1 MTRLSQPQRE
11 ALIELLCLAI
21 ATNHRDSPAQEVA
34 MHRALQK
41 LGWGDASKPQAIF
54 LAKALNEAREIVD
67 DEKCAVAFI
76 ATRAALFE
84 APEEK
89 KTAMEL
95 LMMVLEID
103 GMDDEEE
110 TFLARVQAAFE
121 S

>member
-54 LAKALNEAREIVD
+54 LAKALNEAREIIG
-67 DEKCAVAFI
+67 DEKCVVAFI

-84 APEEK
+84 TAEEK
-89 KTAMEL
+89 ETALEL

-103 GMDDEEE
+103 GMDEEE
-110 TFLARVQAAFE
+110 DTFIARVQAAFDA
-121 S
+121 